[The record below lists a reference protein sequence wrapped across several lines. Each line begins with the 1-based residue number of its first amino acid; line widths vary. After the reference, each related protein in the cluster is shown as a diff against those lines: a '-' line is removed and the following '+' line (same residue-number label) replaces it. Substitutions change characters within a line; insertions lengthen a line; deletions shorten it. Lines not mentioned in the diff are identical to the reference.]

1 MMYKMNITGLRLL
14 SMMASSTPS
23 PTGAGITPS
32 RPPPS
37 HLSSVPVFN
46 VGILTLRT
54 IQMVGPPSLSGVLS
68 VTPFPPPS
76 VFVPSPSS
84 PPVTIPNSLI

>member
-54 IQMVGPPSLSGVLS
+54 IQMVGPLLSPASSPS
-68 VTPFPPPS
+68 PHPAPS

-84 PPVTIPNSLI
+84 PPSPYPTA